1 MSRPLP
7 KAAGS
12 PAPVFAALG
21 DETRLRLVTRLSQGE
36 PLSIARLAADEP
48 LSRQA
53 VSKHLRVLA
62 GAGVVRGRRH
72 GREHR
77 WELQPQPIL
86 DARRLLERI
95 ATQGDDALARLKS
108 AVEQGE

>member
-7 KAAGS
+7 RAAAGA
-12 PAPVFAALG
+12 APVFAALG
-21 DETRLRLVTRLSQGE
+21 DATRLRLVARLARGE
-36 PLSIARLAADEP
+36 PLSIARLAAGEP
-48 LSRQA
+48 LTRQA
-53 VSKHLRVLA
+53 VTKHLRVLA

-86 DARRLLERI
+86 DARRQLERI
-95 ATQGDDALARLKS
+95 ATQWDDALARLKA
-108 AVEQGE
+108 AVEEGR